1 MQEHNTTVWTFLQVV
16 LEQVKLQHPHV
27 TNDKGTL
34 FHERYNNRYNFCN
47 LRHHFDDFHL
57 EQWKQSG
64 TSHGKSACDG
74 IGGTVKRPAT
84 KASLKRPAHNHILTP
99 LDMFSYCES
108 DVTGI
113 KFFYMSST
121 TIKENVILLQD
132 RYNAA
137 QTVKGTRQLHRFVPQ
152 PLGKL
157 LVYNTSLQA
166 SPLTE

>member
-1 MQEHNTTVWTFLQVV
+1 MVAKVNTRTDTTFAIY
-16 LEQVKLQHPHV
+16 V
-27 TNDKGTL
+27 TI
-34 FHERYNNRYNFCN
+34 FMIFI
-47 LRHHFDDFHL
+47 
-57 EQWKQSG
+57 WKQSG

-84 KASLKRPAHNHILTP
+84 KASLKRPAHNQVLTT

-137 QTVKGTRQLHRFVPQ
+137 QTVKGTRQLYRFVPQ
-152 PLGKL
+152 PQGKL

-166 SPLTE
+166 SPPTE